1 MTSVHHRW
9 LGRPLLLAKVLL
21 LAWWLPGAPAWAQA
35 PLPTGDGLKGDYY
48 EGTNFEK
55 FVLTRRDA
63 TINFNWG
70 QQPPAPGLGAELF
83 SVRWT
88 GWLVPPTSGKYLFHV
103 TVDDGIRLWLND
115 QLIMNEWRGQPL
127 SNYTAAVELRADE
140 PYRLRV
146 DYCQYSMDTRV
157 FITWEPPG
165 PGAAQAPSSW
175 RNLWGMTAETP
186 RPAPIPTQFL
196 FRQNPRPAVASE
208 AAAVAPP
215 KPLPKVPVAAKAI
228 PVATPLVTKRP
239 VRPAPPLRRP
249 AAPPLA
255 VAKPTALALPPAP
268 KPGPLRAD
276 SAGAARLRQLAV
288 GETVTLPELYFQ
300 QGKAHLLPASR
311 TALNQL
317 ATILSTQPTLR
328 LEVQGHTDNVGNA
341 ELNRQLSQQRAEAV
355 CLYLTAHGVNTAQ
368 LRPLGY
374 GGTQP
379 VADNTDPAQR
389 PRNRRVVLRR
399 L

>member
-1 MTSVHHRW
+1 MNSVHHRGP
-9 LGRPLLLAKVLL
+9 GRPLLLAKVLL

-35 PLPTGDGLKGDYY
+35 PLPTGGGLKGDYY
-48 EGTNFEK
+48 EGTDFEK

-70 QQPPAPGLGAELF
+70 QQPPAPGLGAEQF

-127 SNYTAAVELRADE
+127 SNYTAAVELRAGE

-157 FITWEPPG
+157 FVTWEPPG
-165 PGAAQAPSSW
+165 PRAAQAPSSW
-175 RNLWGMTAETP
+175 RNLWDLAAETP
-186 RPAPIPTQFL
+186 RPEPIPTNFL
-196 FRQNPRPAVASE
+196 YANNPRPA
-208 AAAVAPP
+208 AAPTPP
-215 KPLPKVPVAAKAI
+215 KSQPLPPLSGIRPTVAARPRTT
-228 PVATPLVTKRP
+228 PV
-239 VRPAPPLRRP
+239 PA
-249 AAPPLA
+249 AAPPPQPR
-255 VAKPTALALPPAP
+255 VAARPARRPVLPPPQAAAPPAP
-268 KPGPLRAD
+268 EALVLRAD
-276 SAGAARLRQLAV
+276 SGGTAQLARLAV
-288 GETVTLPELYFQ
+288 GEAVTLPELHFE
-300 QGKAHLLPASR
+300 QGTARLLLPAR
-311 TALNQL
+311 AALDTL
-317 ATILSTQPTLR
+317 AAMRQKSAGLR

-341 ELNRQLSQQRAEAV
+341 DLNRQLSQQRAEAV
-355 CLYLTAHGVNTAQ
+355 CRYLTAHGVHTAQ
-368 LRPLGY
+368 LRPVGY

-379 VADNTDPAQR
+379 VADNADPVQR
-389 PRNRRVVLRR
+389 PRNRRVVLHQ